1 MKFESGKMYLIEERV
16 PLRTHQLLRKE
27 LANGRPTLYISK
39 HSSNQ
44 VRGQFVNNQDRLTT
58 MWLSPRTN
66 DDCIPPMNLKLFEKY
81 LYDFLEKN
89 EDGLI
94 VLNGMDLLEKWNGFK
109 PVLSVIKKAR
119 SRVNG
124 HSNSNF
130 IISLDPKNHYDKQ
143 LEELERVSDEVVFS
157 NVVA

>member
-39 HSSNQ
+39 HSPNQ
-44 VRGQFVNNQDRLTT
+44 VMGQFVKNHEQLTT

-81 LYDFLEKN
+81 LFEFLEKN

-94 VLNGMDLLEKWNGFK
+94 VLNGMDVLEKWNGFK
-109 PVLSVIKKAR
+109 PVLSVIKNAQRRVKGS
-119 SRVNG
+119 SR
-124 HSNSNF
+124 SNF
-130 IISLDPKNHYDKQ
+130 IISLDPKDHYDKQ
-143 LEELERVSDEVVFS
+143 LLELEHVSDEVVFS